1 MKFTRTLSLA
11 LAAAAAFSLTACDE
25 DDDTTSP
32 NAAELRVTEFNMGS
46 QEQEDLAS
54 LLSIRKNGTIFIK
67 DLKAD
72 ASNINNVDVV
82 MYEDFNATDKKT
94 NVNNAHLY
102 SPDAF
107 ATDAVWSSSTL
118 VKTYFN
124 ATAKATQ
131 TRFADLTGADF
142 ADIDTKADFEE
153 EINAIGAAAWVNNID
168 VVTGDVIAIKTTDGG
183 YAIAKITS
191 ATAVPSSST
200 ATTSDQ
206 LAVNMT
212 IKVAVKN

>member
-11 LAAAAAFSLTACDE
+11 LAAAAAFSMTACD
-25 DDDTTSP
+25 DDESTSP
-32 NAAELRVTEFNMGS
+32 AAELRITEFSMGS